1 MEQQKDLSDI
11 RNNLYGKA
19 ENLWWMSLYIAIGTL
34 FLSLI
39 AVWADFTIVG
49 FMAIASPIVITW
61 LREMAADTTNKADK
75 CRRII
80 LYADGLGQEI
90 PKHELANIYAWGMGG
105 SIDKAPF
112 VSPYY
117 SSKLNAGPNRLA
129 DIVTES
135 SFFTYQLVDRVNF
148 RLKVIF
154 CLSIIMIVGL
164 LYTSDIFVKHLNQES
179 VLSIFSKSA
188 AILIAF
194 LISGDFFLLIK
205 KYSDIRTI
213 AKESFDK
220 CVRIRDDVNLKE
232 IEILQT
238 VEEYNIAIIQGPPI
252 PFRFY
257 LKYKDELNE
266 IYRTSHKQSA

>member
-220 CVRIRDDVNLKE
+220 CVRMRDDVNLKE